1 VQATEQNAT
10 AAARASGLAVEVV
23 PVAHE
28 ADVRTAF
35 VRFGA

>member
-10 AAARASGLAVEVV
+10 AAARASGLREVV